1 MEFVRQLKNLD
12 VNYNAADAGDDQFIS
27 LNNFKRNQRKEIK
40 IFSRKFNS
48 IIKDCKLSR
57 KES

>member
-12 VNYNAADAGDDQFIS
+12 VNYNGADAGDDQFIS